1 MPGKRTRAAVEGAPV
16 ALASEPGKPE
26 RPTPATR
33 GEKPRRAP
41 ERPEA
46 RKRPAPTGAV
56 LADATMPAP
65 RRLERPRAV
74 EARDKPEPKPGP
86 TAADQEAAGEG
97 RPAKK
102 RRRGKLSL
110 GNVVAG
116 VKALAGAVVTL
127 RGAQPRRRN
136 ADAEAALADA
146 VAAGKRVGVVW
157 KRVRCG
163 SPGCHCA
170 AGGQARHGPYAYY
183 QWREGSTVRSV
194 YAGAAG
200 KVASYPTLPTRD
212 VG

>member
-1 MPGKRTRAAVEGAPV
+1 MSERRTRAAVEGGA
-16 ALASEPGKPE
+16 ALANPTPKPARGKAPE
-26 RPTPATR
+26 RVTPASR
-33 GEKPRRAP
+33 AEKPREAP
-41 ERPEA
+41 E
-46 RKRPAPTGAV
+46 PTRRLA

-65 RRLERPRAV
+65 RPPGPPRAA
-74 EARDKPEPKPGP
+74 EQNPEPTP
-86 TAADQEAAGEG
+86 ADQEAAGEG